1 MAFVGFQYEPVSL
14 DVNKVC
20 LKKGKISLIRVKNQ
34 EKVNALLNSV
44 DVGIEAQFTQM
55 LST

>member
-1 MAFVGFQYEPVSL
+1 MAFVGFQYEPASL

-44 DVGIEAQFTQM
+44 DVGIET
-55 LST
+55 